1 MKNGKIKNILLIVL
15 ALGLISMTV
24 AYAALTQRLDI
35 ESTAGVNS
43 LEWDVHFANLS
54 QGEVIGS
61 PSITEP
67 KLSNITISG
76 LDVEFTKPGESVTYN
91 FDIVNNGTIDARL
104 DTLKINSKEDGII
117 CTDAKG
123 SKDSQDA
130 TNVCNNITFSVLKS
144 NGSQFNE
151 GDILSSKDTIN
162 AKLVVSY
169 NAGLESLPT
178 SKVTVKGLNA
188 VFEYIQN

>member
-1 MKNGKIKNILLIVL
+1 MSIKVKNIVLVVLL
-15 ALGLISMTV
+15 LGLISMTV

-35 ESTAGVNS
+35 ESTAGINS

-54 QGEVIGS
+54 KGEVIGS

-67 KLSNITISG
+67 KLSNITING

-104 DTLKINSKEDGII
+104 DTLKINTKEDGIV
-117 CTDAKG
+117 CTDSNG

-130 TNVCNNITFSVLKS
+130 INVCNNISFSVTKA
-144 NGSQFNE
+144 NGLQFNE

-169 NAGLESLPT
+169 NGDLESLPT
-178 SKVTVKGLNA
+178 TRVTVKGLNA
-188 VFEYIQN
+188 VFEYIQD